1 MGNEQSQSDANVNQR
16 QLHCGCVF
24 LIYPMN
30 KTKIFIIS
38 CPFHLN
44 QKFEE
49 EKEISEKLKTE
60 LVLEVD

>member
-1 MGNEQSQSDANVNQR
+1 MGNEQSQRDVNINQI

-24 LIYPMN
+24 LMN
-30 KTKIFIIS
+30 KTKTFIIS

-44 QKFEE
+44 QKIVE
-49 EKEISEKLKTE
+49 EKEKEIKKLKAE

>member
-44 QKFEE
+44 QKLVE